1 MTGNEQSGTSGK
13 QLRTSLSADAWAPV
27 GDALLHGLV
36 HTANNRIAALGGI
49 LQLQELELATQDEGI
64 QSVREEFAKLRTL
77 MERFR
82 DISSKRGAA
91 KVAAVMADAL
101 NGAALLMAQHATARQ
116 WKLNIT
122 EAGSDVEPVLLW
134 PSDPLRFACMLL
146 LAAGGPG
153 QGAEVLVATL
163 QNGPMVEVT
172 VVSPVSAAEVMA
184 RPEFIGLQAAAALE
198 GGSLSA
204 VAINENASVAVTLA
218 LPGLSLAGRGA

>member
-1 MTGNEQSGTSGK
+1 MSGTVSGSASG
-13 QLRTSLSADAWAPV
+13 QHQRTSLSAEVWAPV

-49 LQLQELELATQDEGI
+49 LQLQELELATPTEGI

-82 DISSKRGAA
+82 DISSKRGEA

-101 NGAALLMAQHATARQ
+101 KGAALLLAQHASARQ
-116 WKLNIT
+116 WKLNIG
-122 EAGSDVEPVLLW
+122 EAGTDVEPVLLW
-134 PSDPLRFACMLL
+134 PSDPLRFACVLL

-153 QGAEVLVATL
+153 LGAELSVTTL

-172 VVSPVSAAEVMA
+172 VVSPMPAAEVVM

-198 GGSLSA
+198 GGSLTA
-204 VAINENASVAVTLA
+204 VALNENASVAVTLA

>member
-1 MTGNEQSGTSGK
+1 MTGIPSNSMSGK
-13 QLRTSLSADAWAPV
+13 QVRSSLSAEAWAPV
-27 GDALLHGLV
+27 GDALLHGLI

-49 LQLQELELATQDEGI
+49 LQLQELELATPEEGI
-64 QSVREEFAKLRTL
+64 QSVRDEFAKLRQL

-82 DISSKRGAA
+82 DISSKRGEA
-91 KVAAVMADAL
+91 KVAGVMADAL
-101 NGAALLMAQHATARQ
+101 KEAALLMAQHATARQ
-116 WKLNIT
+116 WKLNVT

-153 QGAEVLVATL
+153 LGAEVLAATL
-163 QNGPMVEVT
+163 QNGTMVEVT
-172 VVSPVSAAEVMA
+172 VVSPMPAAEVMA
-184 RPEFIGLQAAAALE
+184 RPEFVGLQAAAVLE

-218 LPGLSLAGRGA
+218 LPGLSAAGRGA